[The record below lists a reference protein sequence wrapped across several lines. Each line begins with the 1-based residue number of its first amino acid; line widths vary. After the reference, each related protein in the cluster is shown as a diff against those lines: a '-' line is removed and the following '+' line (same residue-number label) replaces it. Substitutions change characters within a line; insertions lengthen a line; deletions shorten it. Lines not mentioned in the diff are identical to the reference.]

1 MTCEGRLVWPAI
13 LVMEME
19 LVLDARTASGLTTCP
34 HRTEM
39 TTSMTISSHA
49 DGGQFMAQ
57 HAAAGF
63 RLPLRS
69 DLQNRQ

>member
-49 DGGQFMAQ
+49 NGGQFVA
-57 HAAAGF
+57 
-63 RLPLRS
+63 
-69 DLQNRQ
+69 